1 MWVQARQVQPWV
13 LWLYGFMADDDDWW
27 RISYDDKSRRCF
39 YVGWWWRLTTWW
51 SPWQEYFPLGS
62 PHHRLPLPHVF
73 PPSYRAKSRKPK
85 REKPPASWSPHKHIQ
100 QTNRR
105 STSPAACTAEPD
117 VGHNARSNRR
127 RRLSPRYATFPLL
140 DPSPLHVSIYA
151 HCTAESE
158 SPEYII
164 DILQTVANRHNVQS
178 KRWNSVAHPGPNRK

>member
-1 MWVQARQVQPWV
+1 MTQRNVSPSPTSPT
-13 LWLYGFMADDDDWW
+13 LGFMFFYGFMADDDDWW
-27 RISYDDKSRRCF
+27 WISYDDKSRRCF

-62 PHHRLPLPHVF
+62 PHPRLPLPHVF
-73 PPSYRAKSRKPK
+73 PPSYRSKSRKPK
-85 REKPPASWSPHKHIQ
+85 REKPPASWSPQKHIQ
-100 QTNRR
+100 QTNRK

-151 HCTAESE
+151 PMRIAQLHLNPLNKS
-158 SPEYII
+158 
-164 DILQTVANRHNVQS
+164 
-178 KRWNSVAHPGPNRK
+178 